1 MLREVAQRKDLR
13 PLKRASA
20 RLSESVLCA
29 LSPSRPS
36 RPGGG
41 TARPH
46 TLWILCLH
54 ARLLAET
61 CNFPNPHSD
70 AFIVRRGCA
79 QGSDKVSVWAGG
91 QRVGGSTS
99 GSGPVGQAGT
109 PAVAPACGAGGRGA
123 GPQAGQQHIHTSFS
137 KEVRTYQDKFVG
149 LTVIICVRYGYV
161 RTHFSREQWFGV
173 QSDLIVRVTTVN
185 EN

>member
-46 TLWILCLH
+46 TSWILCLH

-61 CNFPNPHSD
+61 RNFPNPHSD
-70 AFIVRRGCA
+70 AFIVRRDVPRAATKCPFGLVDSEGRA
-79 QGSDKVSVWAGG
+79 APVALGQSGRLEPQLWPLRAGPGDGEQGLRQVS
-91 QRVGGSTS
+91 STS
-99 GSGPVGQAGT
+99 IP
-109 PAVAPACGAGGRGA
+109 
-123 GPQAGQQHIHTSFS
+123 
-137 KEVRTYQDKFVG
+137 
-149 LTVIICVRYGYV
+149 
-161 RTHFSREQWFGV
+161 HFPKKSEPTRI
-173 QSDLIVRVTTVN
+173 SL
-185 EN
+185 